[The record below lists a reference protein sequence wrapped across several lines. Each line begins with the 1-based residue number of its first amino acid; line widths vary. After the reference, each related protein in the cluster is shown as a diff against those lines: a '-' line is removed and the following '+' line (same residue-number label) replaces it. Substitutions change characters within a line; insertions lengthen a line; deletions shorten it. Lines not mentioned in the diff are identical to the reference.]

1 MALKLDGYIDLPA
14 LVTPV
19 LRRHGDPG
27 MIDVIDVG
35 EMRRIAS
42 VPAEAGAHTTAL
54 DTGRHRLYVL
64 LLKTHRATVFD
75 DR

>member
-1 MALKLDGYIDLPA
+1 MGN
-14 LVTPV
+14 
-19 LRRHGDPG
+19 PG

-42 VPAEAGAHTTAL
+42 IPTEAGAHTTAL
-54 DTGRHRLYVL
+54 DAGRHRLYVFL
-64 LLKTHRATVFD
+64 PKTHRAALFD

>member
-1 MALKLDGYIDLPA
+1 MSPRCYVAMGN
-14 LVTPV
+14 
-19 LRRHGDPG
+19 PG
-27 MIDVIDVG
+27 MIDVI

-54 DTGRHRLYVL
+54 DTGRHRLYVF